1 MVYTFYYNTLSEKYA
16 VDVRQIVFQFS
27 NENFRDPLISLP
39 HTHALISPRYISEG
53 GGEGGGGIEWKGSR
67 NVVEKNLNLKK
78 EKEREILKFEKY

>member
-53 GGEGGGGIEWKGSR
+53 GGGE
-67 NVVEKNLNLKK
+67 LN
-78 EKEREILKFEKY
+78 EKEVGMLLKRI